1 MDDRNIRRFERT
13 TRIQTFGRDN
23 AADFAAGSKA
33 AGFFLDLDPIVF
45 ELTAARVGQLRGIV
59 GKPVLIDA
67 LSLDFKD
74 IARTSRAIAIEEPGF
89 SSAAY
94 RFPADY
100 AEATATTHADSLLT
114 LLEDNTAA
122 TDGDTPAQLAIK
134 AVLRAQFIAFE
145 MPADFV
151 ADLRTDRDA
160 LDDSNSGKHSDNFE
174 GLESTAAIETLLGE
188 AQDLVTRLDT
198 VMHNKYSRNP
208 DKLLAWKS
216 AARVERAGR
225 KTKPDGTTPTPSAV

>member
-1 MDDRNIRRFERT
+1 VPHALRRSDRA
-13 TRIQTFGRDN
+13 TRVQTFGIAN
-23 AADFAAGSKA
+23 AA
-33 AGFFLDLDPIVF
+33 
-45 ELTAARVGQLRGIV
+45 
-59 GKPVLIDA
+59 
-67 LSLDFKD
+67 DFKD

-100 AEATATTHADSLLT
+100 TEAAATTHADSLLT

-122 TDGDTPAQLAIK
+122 GGDTPAQLAAK
-134 AVLRAQFIAFE
+134 AALRVQFIAFE
-145 MPADFV
+145 LPADFV

-160 LDDSNSGKHSDNFE
+160 LDGSNSGKHSDNFE
-174 GLESTAAIETLLGE
+174 GVESTAAIETLLGE
-188 AQDLVTRLDT
+188 AQDLITRLDT

-225 KTKPDGTTPTPSAV
+225 KTAAATPPPAP

>member
-1 MDDRNIRRFERT
+1 MNDHALRRSDRA
-13 TRIQTFGRDN
+13 TRVQSFGVAN
-23 AADFAAGSKA
+23 AADFAPGSKA
-33 AGFFLDLDPIVF
+33 ALLFPALDSILEKLLGV
-45 ELTAARVGQLRGIV
+45 RVGQLRTPV
-59 GKPVLIDA
+59 GKPALLDA
-67 LSLDFKD
+67 LFADFKD
-74 IARTSRAIAIEEPGF
+74 IARTSRAIALEEPGF

-100 AEATATTHADSLLT
+100 TEATATTHADSLLT
-114 LLEDNTAA
+114 LLED
-122 TDGDTPAQLAIK
+122 D

-160 LDDSNSGKHSDNFE
+160 LDGSNSGKHSDNFE

-188 AQDLVTRLDT
+188 AQDLITRLDT

-225 KTKPDGTTPTPSAV
+225 KAKPDGTTPTPSAV